1 VKSYGVHH
9 TDLHMSEPTIHT
21 ASPESMPGVVRIDP
35 HSVEVPVVPLGQDAS
50 SPSAGFTQVASIDD
64 MAVGIWDHTAGTS
77 THTEEDEVFIIL
89 SGSVI
94 VTEDGADPIEFG
106 AGDIGILRSG
116 ARTTWSVT
124 QPLRKIWVAREPSD
138 G

>member
-1 VKSYGVHH
+1 
-9 TDLHMSEPTIHT
+9 MSELTMHT
-21 ASPESMPGVVRIDP
+21 PSPESMPGVVRIDP
-35 HSVEVPVVPLGQDAS
+35 HAVEVPVVPLSQDAS

-64 MAVGIWDHTAGTS
+64 MAVGVWDHTEGAS

-94 VTEDGADPIEFG
+94 VTEDGEDPIEFG
-106 AGDIGILRSG
+106 VGDIGILRSG

-124 QPLRKIWVAREPSD
+124 EPLRKIWIAREPSN

>member
-1 VKSYGVHH
+1 
-9 TDLHMSEPTIHT
+9 M
-21 ASPESMPGVVRIDP
+21 
-35 HSVEVPVVPLGQDAS
+35 
-50 SPSAGFTQVASIDD
+50 ASIDD
-64 MAVGIWDHTAGTS
+64 MAVGVWDHTAGTS
-77 THTEEDEVFIIL
+77 AHTEEDEVFIIV
-89 SGSVI
+89 SGSAI

-124 QPLRKIWVAREPSD
+124 EPLRKIWIARESSN